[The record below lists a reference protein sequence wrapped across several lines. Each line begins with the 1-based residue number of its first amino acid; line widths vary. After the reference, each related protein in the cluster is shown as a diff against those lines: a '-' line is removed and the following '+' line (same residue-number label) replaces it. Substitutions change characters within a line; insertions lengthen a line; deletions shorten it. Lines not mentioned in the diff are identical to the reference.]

1 MAKEIRD
8 AIEDNAQQPRHV
20 NVDGV
25 DVEQHPLKDQVEAD
39 RYLSS
44 KTGVGKPT
52 RGLRFNVMKPPGA
65 AGCSRS

>member
-8 AIEDNAQQPRHV
+8 AIEENAQQPSHA

-25 DVEQHPLKDQVEAD
+25 DITQQPLKDQIEAD

-65 AGCSRS
+65 A